1 MVSGIY
7 NRFFANLM
15 NKLIN
20 LGNGGDVLKV
30 MLLNNTHAFN
40 ADNNIKGDIV
50 ANEITGTLYTA
61 GGKTLGSQTVTQDD
75 VSDLAKFD
83 GADVIWGPGASFTA
97 YHAAMYD
104 STVSDNLICSIDFGA
119 AKIVSNGTFTIQW
132 NASGIIALASA

>member
-83 GADVIWGPGASFTA
+83 GADVIWGIEEGKF
-97 YHAAMYD
+97 D
-104 STVSDNLICSIDFGA
+104 KE
-119 AKIVSNGTFTIQW
+119 AKEG
-132 NASGIIALASA
+132 LAPERTETRNQKRGKTRRLRWQRMCRWRNKLRLRK